1 MRFYLSTL
9 AGHRRSVLVL
19 LAWSTLE
26 GVPAFFGGK
35 LVGSAVDRGFAAGH
49 PLAGVLW
56 LLAFATLAVVGAL
69 GQRQVFARLGDVV
82 EPMRDALVTR
92 IVRGVLGDPAHRR
105 TPDASAVAMITR
117 HVEVVRDATAGV
129 LIQARAL
136 LVTTLAALIGL
147 ATTATALIWLVAV
160 PIVAA
165 LVLFGFLLPSLAR
178 RQRDVVLAEESTA
191 EASGAV
197 LTGLRDVAACDAA
210 AEAYRDVVAEV
221 DRQARASVS
230 VAWANS
236 LRATVIAVGGFA
248 PIVLLVAFAPPLV
261 ASGRL
266 TTGAALAAV
275 VYLTTSVNPALHG
288 LARTTSTV
296 VMRLMV
302 ALKRLQEAAPPA
314 TAETG
319 GETPASSEFALRDVT
334 FGWSPDAVPVL
345 RGLSLDLAPGD
356 HLAVVGPS
364 GIGKSTMAGLLTGL
378 MPPDRG
384 SVLFGGVP
392 VDRVAPEIRHHAIAL
407 IPQETYLFT
416 GTVREN
422 LALLAPWATD
432 RDVVEAVRKVG
443 AAPLLDRLGGLDAEL
458 GHAGA
463 GLSAGEAQLLALARV
478 YLTSATVI
486 VLDEATS
493 HLDPAAEARVERAF
507 AQRQGVLVV
516 IAHRLSSALRAN
528 RVLVMDGG
536 RPLLGTHEQLLRTS
550 PLYGRL
556 MLAWDPTHH
565 EETPLPKR

>member
-9 AGHRRSVLVL
+9 AGHRRGVLIL
-19 LAWSTLE
+19 LGWSLLE
-26 GVPAFFGGK
+26 GVPAFFGGR
-35 LVGSAVDRGFAAGH
+35 LVGTAVDKGFAAGD

-56 LLAFATLAVVGAL
+56 LLAFATLAVIGAL
-69 GQRQVFARLGDVV
+69 GQRQVFARLGSVV
-82 EPMRDALVTR
+82 EPMRDALVAR
-92 IVRGVLGDPAHRR
+92 VVQGVLKDPTHRR

-136 LVTTLAALIGL
+136 LVTTIAALIGL
-147 ATTATALIWLVAV
+147 ATTAAALIWLVV
-160 PIVAA
+160 LPIVAS
-165 LVLFGFLLPSLAR
+165 LVLFGLMLPSLAK
-178 RQRDVVLAEESTA
+178 RQRDAVMADEHTA
-191 EASGAV
+191 EAAGAV
-197 LTGLRDVAACDAA
+197 LTGLRDVAACNASE
-210 AEAYRDVVAEV
+210 EAYRDIATQV
-221 DRQARASVS
+221 DLQARATIT

-236 LRATVIAVGGFA
+236 LRATVIAFGGFT

-261 ASGRL
+261 ASGQL
-266 TTGAALAAV
+266 TTGAVLAAV
-275 VYLTTSVNPALHG
+275 VYLTTSVVPALHG

-302 ALKRLQEAAPPA
+302 ALKRLQEAAPRA
-314 TAETG
+314 DDRAGT
-319 GETPASSEFALRDVT
+319 ETPSNGEFVLRDVT
-334 FGWSPDAVPVL
+334 FGWSPDAEPVV
-345 RGLSLDLAPGD
+345 RGLSLDLRPGD

-378 MPPDRG
+378 MPPDHG
-384 SVLFGGVP
+384 SVLFGGAP
-392 VDRVAPEIRHHAIAL
+392 VDRVVPAVRHHAIAL

-432 RDVVEAVRKVG
+432 DELVDAVKKVG
-443 AAPLLDRLGGLDAEL
+443 AEQLLDRIGGLDGTL
-458 GHAGA
+458 GHGGE

-478 YLTSATVI
+478 HATSASVI
-486 VLDEATS
+486 ILDEATS

-507 AQRQGVLVV
+507 AERQGILVV

-536 RPLLGTHEQLLRTS
+536 KPLLGTHEHLLRS
-550 PLYGRL
+550 SALYGQL
-556 MLAWDPTHH
+556 MLAWDPTHR
-565 EETPLPKR
+565 EQTPLPRS

>member
-9 AGHRRSVLVL
+9 AGHRRGVLVL
-19 LAWSTLE
+19 LGWSMLE

-35 LVGSAVDRGFAAGH
+35 LVGTAVDKGFAAGN

-56 LLAFATLAVVGAL
+56 LLAFAALAVVGAL

-82 EPMRDALVTR
+82 EPMRDALVTQV
-92 IVRGVLGDPAHRR
+92 VRGVLNDPTHRR

-129 LIQARAL
+129 LVQARAL
-136 LVTTLAALIGL
+136 LVTTIAALIGL
-147 ATTATALIWLVAV
+147 ATTAAALLWLVV
-160 PIVAA
+160 LPIVAA
-165 LVLFGFLLPSLAR
+165 LVLFGFMLPSLAK
-178 RQRDVVLAEESTA
+178 RQRDAVMADERTA

-197 LTGLRDVAACDAA
+197 LTGLRDVAACNASD
-210 AEAYRDVVAEV
+210 EAYQDIATQINQ
-221 DRQARASVS
+221 QATATVT

-236 LRATVIAVGGFA
+236 LRATVIAIGGFA

-261 ASGRL
+261 ASGQL

-275 VYLTTSVNPALHG
+275 VYLTNSVNPALHG

-302 ALKRLQEAAPPA
+302 ALKRLQEAAPQ
-314 TAETG
+314 TRTEVGAEVPSNG
-319 GETPASSEFALRDVT
+319 EFALRDVT
-334 FGWSPDAVPVL
+334 FGWSPDAEPVL
-345 RGLSLDLAPGD
+345 RGLSLDLCPGD

-364 GIGKSTMAGLLTGL
+364 GIGKSTMASLLTGL
-378 MPPDRG
+378 MPPDDG
-384 SVLFGGVP
+384 LVLFGGAP
-392 VDRVAPEIRHHAIAL
+392 VDMVTPTIRHHAIAL

-422 LALLAPWATD
+422 LTLLAPWATD
-432 RDVVEAVRKVG
+432 EDLVDAVKKVG
-443 AAPLLDRLGGLDAEL
+443 AKPLLDRLGGLEAAL
-458 GHAGA
+458 GHAGE

-478 YLTSATVI
+478 YVTSASVVI
-486 VLDEATS
+486 LDEATS

-507 AQRQGVLVV
+507 AQREGVLVV

-536 RPLLGTHEQLLRTS
+536 KPLLGTHENLLKTS
-550 PLYGRL
+550 PLYGQL
-556 MLAWDPTHH
+556 MLAWDPTHY
-565 EETPLPKR
+565 EETLLPKR

>member
-9 AGHRRSVLVL
+9 AGHRRGVLVL
-19 LAWSTLE
+19 LGWSMLE
-26 GVPAFFGGK
+26 GIPAFFGGK
-35 LVGSAVDRGFAAGH
+35 LVGTAVDQGFAAGD

-56 LLAFATLAVVGAL
+56 LLAFAALAVAGAL

-82 EPMRDALVTR
+82 EPMRDALVTQ
-92 IVRGVLGDPAHRR
+92 VVKGVLNDPTHRR

-129 LIQARAL
+129 LVQARAL
-136 LVTTLAALIGL
+136 LVTTVAALIGL
-147 ATTATALIWLVAV
+147 ATTAAALIWLVV
-160 PIVAA
+160 LPIVAA
-165 LVLFGFLLPSLAR
+165 LVLFGLMLPSLAK
-178 RQRDVVLAEESTA
+178 RQRDVVLADEHTA

-197 LTGLRDVAACDAA
+197 LTGLRDVAACNAS
-210 AEAYRDVVAEV
+210 AEAYRDVATQING
-221 DRQARASVS
+221 QARATIT

-236 LRATVIAVGGFA
+236 LRATVIAIGGFT
-248 PIVLLVAFAPPLV
+248 PVVLLVAFAPPLV

-266 TTGAALAAV
+266 TTGAVLAAV
-275 VYLTTSVNPALHG
+275 VYLTNSVNPALHG

-302 ALKRLQEAAPPA
+302 ALKRLQEAAPRTTDESGDEVPSN
-314 TAETG
+314 G
-319 GETPASSEFALRDVT
+319 DFVLKDVT
-334 FGWSPDAVPVL
+334 FGWSPDAEPVV
-345 RGLSLDLAPGD
+345 RGLSLNLRPGD
-356 HLAVVGPS
+356 HLAVIGPS
-364 GIGKSTMAGLLTGL
+364 GIGKSTVAGLLTGL
-378 MPPDRG
+378 MPPDFG
-384 SVLFGGVP
+384 NVLFGGAP
-392 VDRVAPEIRHHAIAL
+392 VDLVLPTIRQHAIAL

-422 LALLAPWATD
+422 LALLAPWADDAELTA
-432 RDVVEAVRKVG
+432 AVKKVG
-443 AAPLLDRLGGLDAEL
+443 AKPLLDRLGGLDAAL
-458 GHAGA
+458 GHAGE

-478 YLTSATVI
+478 YVTSASVVI
-486 VLDEATS
+486 LDEATS
-493 HLDPAAEARVERAF
+493 HLDPAAEARVERVF
-507 AQRQGVLVV
+507 AEREGILVV

-536 RPLLGTHEQLLRTS
+536 KPLLGTHEHLLKSS

>member
-9 AGHRRSVLVL
+9 AGHRRGVLVL
-19 LAWSTLE
+19 LGWSMLE
-26 GVPAFFGGK
+26 GIPAFFGGR
-35 LVGSAVDRGFAAGH
+35 LVGTAVDQGFAAGK

-56 LLAFATLAVVGAL
+56 LLSFAVLAVVGAL
-69 GQRQVFARLGDVV
+69 GQRQVFARLGAVV

-92 IVRGVLGDPAHRR
+92 VVRGVLNDPTHRR

-129 LIQARAL
+129 LVQARAL
-136 LVTTLAALIGL
+136 LVTTIAALVGL
-147 ATTATALIWLVAV
+147 ATTAAALIWLVV
-160 PIVAA
+160 LPIVAA
-165 LVLFGFLLPSLAR
+165 LLLFGLMLPSLAK
-178 RQRDVVLAEESTA
+178 RQRDAVIADERTA

-197 LTGLRDVAACDAA
+197 LTGLRDVAACDAGE
-210 AEAYRDVVAEV
+210 EAYRDVAKQINL
-221 DRQARASVS
+221 QARATVT

-236 LRATVIAVGGFA
+236 LRATVIALGGFV

-261 ASGRL
+261 ASGQL
-266 TTGAALAAV
+266 TTGAVLAAV
-275 VYLTTSVNPALHG
+275 VYLTNSVNPALHG

-302 ALKRLQEAAPPA
+302 ALKRLQEAAPR
-314 TAETG
+314 TG
-319 GETPASSEFALRDVT
+319 RAIGSETPANGEFVLKDVT
-334 FGWSPDAVPVL
+334 FGWSPDAEPVL
-345 RGLSLDLAPGD
+345 RGLSLGLRPGD

-364 GIGKSTMAGLLTGL
+364 GIGKSTMASLLTGL
-378 MPPDRG
+378 MPPGNG
-384 SVLFGGVP
+384 SVLFGGAP
-392 VDRVAPEIRHHAIAL
+392 VDQVTPTVRHHAIAL

-422 LALLAPWATD
+422 LTLLAPWATD
-432 RDVVEAVRKVG
+432 EDLVEAAKKVG
-443 AAPLLDRLGGLDAEL
+443 AKPLLDRLGGLNALL
-458 GHAGA
+458 GHGGE

-478 YLTSATVI
+478 FVTSASVVI
-486 VLDEATS
+486 LDEATS

-507 AQRQGVLVV
+507 AQREGILVV

-536 RPLLGTHEQLLRTS
+536 KPLLGTHEHLLKTS
-550 PLYGRL
+550 ALYGQL
-556 MLAWDPTHH
+556 MLAWDPTHR

>member
-9 AGHRRSVLVL
+9 AGHRRGVLIL
-19 LAWSTLE
+19 LGWSLLE
-26 GVPAFFGGK
+26 GIPAFFGGR
-35 LVGSAVDRGFAAGH
+35 LVATAVDRGFAVGN

-56 LLAFATLAVVGAL
+56 LLAFAALAVIGAL
-69 GQRQVFARLGDVV
+69 GQRQVFARLGAVV

-92 IVRGVLGDPAHRR
+92 VVQGVLNDPSHRR

-129 LIQARAL
+129 LVQARAL
-136 LVTTLAALIGL
+136 LVTTVAALIGL
-147 ATTATALIWLVAV
+147 ATTAAALIWLVV
-160 PIVAA
+160 LPIVAA
-165 LVLFGFLLPSLAR
+165 LLLFGLMLPSLAK
-178 RQRDVVLAEESTA
+178 RQRDAVMADERTA

-210 AEAYRDVVAEV
+210 AEAYQDVAKQINL
-221 DRQARASVS
+221 QASATVT

-236 LRATVIAVGGFA
+236 LRATVIAIGGFA
-248 PIVLLVAFAPPLV
+248 PVVLLVAFAPPLV

-266 TTGAALAAV
+266 TTGAVLAAV
-275 VYLTTSVNPALHG
+275 VYLTNSVIPALHG

-302 ALKRLQEAAPPA
+302 ALKRLQEAAPRTGKEIGAEIPA
-314 TAETG
+314 N
-319 GETPASSEFALRDVT
+319 GEFVLRDVT
-334 FGWSPDAVPVL
+334 FGWSPDAEPVL
-345 RGLSLDLAPGD
+345 RGLSLDLRPGD

-364 GIGKSTMAGLLTGL
+364 GIGKSTMASLLTGL
-378 MPPDRG
+378 MPPG
-384 SVLFGGVP
+384 NGCVLFGGAP
-392 VDRVAPEIRHHAIAL
+392 VDRVAPTIRHHAIAL

-422 LALLAPWATD
+422 LTLLAPWATD
-432 RDVVEAVRKVG
+432 EDLVDAVTKVG
-443 AAPLLDRLGGLDAEL
+443 AKPLLDGLGGLDAAL
-458 GHAGA
+458 GHGGE

-478 YLTSATVI
+478 FVTSASVVI
-486 VLDEATS
+486 LDEATS

-507 AQRQGVLVV
+507 AQREGILVV

-536 RPLLGTHEQLLRTS
+536 KPLLGSHEHLLKTS
-550 PLYGRL
+550 ALYGQL
-556 MLAWDPTHH
+556 MLAWDPTHR